1 MNALIDTEQLQLGA
15 QRPTALLKSMAN
27 EWRLLIL
34 CHLVTGEL
42 SVGDLR
48 KSIGLSQSAL
58 SQHLAILR
66 RERLVTTRR
75 SAQSIY
81 YSLSSGEVEAV
92 IGTLHDLYWRDCSP
106 IHVTAANAPLIQ
118 TPPEGSAEMPA
129 VPR

>member
-1 MNALIDTEQLQLGA
+1 MNMSTDFGSLLQSA
-15 QRPTALLKSMAN
+15 ERPTALLKSMAN

-34 CHLVTGEL
+34 CHLATGEL

-48 KSIGLSQSAL
+48 KLIGLSQSAL

-75 SAQSIY
+75 AAQSIF

-92 IGTLHDLYWRDCSP
+92 IGTLHDLYWRDRSP
-106 IHVTAANAPLIQ
+106 ADITARAA
-118 TPPEGSAEMPA
+118 TA
-129 VPR
+129 